1 MGVVS
6 GLAGVARFF
15 EMMVDVDEWP
25 VYGLDRDVLDRSIA
39 ILFVHNCVWDSELWL
54 QLKGDLVT
62 QLAASSGFTV
72 PIKSTLVSLKIS
84 HFEFV
89 SQPFCHF

>member
-25 VYGLDRDVLDRSIA
+25 VYRLGRDVLDRSIA
-39 ILFVHNCVWDSELWL
+39 VLFCTYCVWDSELWL
-54 QLKGDLVT
+54 Q
-62 QLAASSGFTV
+62 
-72 PIKSTLVSLKIS
+72 
-84 HFEFV
+84 
-89 SQPFCHF
+89 